1 MYFSF
6 VLLGVWTWPATFVN
20 EDYKFHVYDPHKS
33 MIDKIQ
39 EKIKESIY
47 TIVKTCQLVVFN
59 GFCDCIHSCTKNIK
73 KNV

>member
-39 EKIKESIY
+39 EKRK
-47 TIVKTCQLVVFN
+47 VKNQFILLLKLV
-59 GFCDCIHSCTKNIK
+59 SC
-73 KNV
+73 V

>member
-47 TIVKTCQLVVFN
+47 TIVKTCQLCLMASMIVSTVAQK
-59 GFCDCIHSCTKNIK
+59 I
-73 KNV
+73 